1 MVLERINLTT
11 QDSKLVNTSKSKE
24 KQQNNPIVAKALELG
39 INVEA
44 YYTYDEN
51 NECTGIDTVKL
62 NAAIQEAM
70 QTKKAQDNS
79 KYYEADSFEITT
91 NNTMQSKEETK
102 TEVKNI
108 QKDIDKEYT
117 EAAVK
122 YVNSLDPNA
131 SSNTKEG
138 KLTDE
143 WEAIKSDANKLT
155 SFTAP
160 NTTVLEG
167 VKEFITTLTGL
178 INTTK
183 NYNAEKEDTKESSLT
198 LETAGDIEDKNNEIE
213 VYETNIFSSNPF
225 KSAFETFLE
234 EEEEEQVAV

>member
-11 QDSKLVNTSKSKE
+11 QDGKLANTSKSKE
-24 KQQNNPIVAKALELG
+24 KQQNNPIVAKAIELG

-62 NAAIQEAM
+62 NAAIQEAI
-70 QTKKAQDNS
+70 QAKKAQSNS

-91 NNTMQSKEETK
+91 NNTVQTKEETR
-102 TEVKNI
+102 TEFKNI

-131 SSNTKEG
+131 SLNTEEG

-183 NYNAEKEDTKESSLT
+183 NYNAEKEDSKESSLT
-198 LETAGDIEDKNNEIE
+198 LETVGDIEDKNNEIE

-225 KSAFETFLE
+225 KSAFGTFLE
-234 EEEEEQVAV
+234 EEEEEEVAV